1 MFMRR
6 DGKKIKVEHVEYA
19 LTPHIMP
26 DRCDAMNMCEVDV
39 PIKPMQDYLNA
50 KRKEGQKISHLA
62 LVMAAYVRLIGEFPE
77 LNRFIVNKKV
87 YARNELIVGMVVLK
101 SGQMDNGTMSKVNFD
116 PEDTIFDV
124 NRKITEYI
132 EINRQDGDNSTDKL
146 AKFLLKIPGLLRFGV
161 NLLKWMDKH
170 GWLPRAIID
179 ASPFHATMSI
189 TNLASIRTQHVYH
202 HVYNF
207 GTTGVFLAMGKSR
220 EVARQNDAGEIYLEK
235 CMPIGIVMDERI
247 CSGSYYATAF
257 RKFLKYL
264 EKPELL
270 EVKPDPEKVVKEA
283 KYRKDRY
290 PEG

>member
-1 MFMRR
+1 MRR

-39 PIKPMQDYLNA
+39 PVKPMQDYLNA
-50 KRKEGQKISHLA
+50 KRKEGHKISHLA
-62 LVMAAYVRLIGEFPE
+62 LIMAAYVRLIGEFPE

-101 SGQMDNGTMSKVNFD
+101 AGKMDNGTMSKVNFD
-116 PEDTIFDV
+116 PADTVFDV

-207 GTTGVFLAMGKSR
+207 GTTSVFLAMGKTR
-220 EVARQNDAGEIYLEK
+220 EVARQNDNGEIYLEK

-247 CSGSYYATAF
+247 CSGSYYASAF
-257 RKFLKYL
+257 KKFLKYL

-270 EVKPDPEKVVKEA
+270 EIKPDPEKVVRET

>member
-1 MFMRR
+1 MRR

-39 PIKPMQDYLNA
+39 PVKPMQDYLNA
-50 KRKEGQKISHLA
+50 KRKEGHKISHLA
-62 LVMAAYVRLIGEFPE
+62 LIMAAYVRLIGEFPE

-101 SGQMDNGTMSKVNFD
+101 AGKMDNGTMSKVNFD
-116 PEDTIFDV
+116 PADTVFDV
-124 NRKITEYI
+124 NSKITEYI

-207 GTTGVFLAMGKSR
+207 GTTSVFLAMGKTR
-220 EVARQNDAGEIYLEK
+220 EVARQNDNGEIYLEK

-247 CSGSYYATAF
+247 CSGSYYASAF
-257 RKFLKYL
+257 KKFLKYL

-270 EVKPDPEKVVKEA
+270 EIKPDPEKVVRET

>member
-1 MFMRR
+1 MRR
-6 DGKKIKVEHVEYA
+6 DGKKIKVQHVEYA

-26 DRCDAMNMCEVDV
+26 DRCDAMNMCEVDI
-39 PIKPMQDYLNA
+39 PLKPMQDYLNA
-50 KRKEGQKISHLA
+50 KRKEGHRISHLA
-62 LVMAAYVRLIGEFPE
+62 LIMAAYVRLVGEFPE

-87 YARNELIVGMVVLK
+87 YARNELIFGMVVLK
-101 SGQMDNGTMSKVNFD
+101 AGQMDNGTMSKVNFD
-116 PEDTIFDV
+116 PADTIFDV

-132 EINRQDGDNSTDKL
+132 EVNRKDGDNSTDKL

-207 GTTGVFLAMGKSR
+207 GTTSVFLAMGKSR
-220 EVARQNDAGEIYLEK
+220 DIPKQNDNGEIYLEK
-235 CMPIGIVMDERI
+235 CMPIGVVMDERI
-247 CSGSYYATAF
+247 CSGSYYSSAF
-257 RKFLKYL
+257 KKFIKYL

-270 EVKPDPEKVVKEA
+270 EVKPDPDKVTRET

-290 PEG
+290 PEK